1 MVTTFGSGV
10 MLGLAL
16 IVPIGPQNF
25 FVLNQSITV
34 GMPRALAAVVAAGF
48 CDSLLILAG
57 AGGASAVLTDVPGLR
72 PTLLAA
78 GVLLLVFLGIRSLRT
93 EMVEEDTLHGGQR
106 LPLRTVVS
114 RTASVSLLNPH
125 AILDTVGVL
134 GATIAA
140 QQIGQ
145 RVAFA
150 SGALTASWVW
160 FLILALA
167 ASLLRRFLT
176 PRRRQWIDRGSG
188 VMLLLFASLL
198 TVEFINELL

>member
-1 MVTTFGSGV
+1 MITVFGSGV
-10 MLGLAL
+10 LLGLAL
-16 IVPIGPQNF
+16 IVPIGAQNV
-25 FVLNQSITV
+25 FVLNQSIAV
-34 GMPRALAAVVAAGF
+34 GMPRALAAVLVAGL

-57 AGGASAVLTDVPGLR
+57 AVGVSAILTGVPGLR

-93 EMVEEDTLHGGQR
+93 GMVEENALREGQR
-106 LPLRTVVS
+106 LSLRAVVS

-134 GATIAA
+134 GAAITA
-140 QQIGQ
+140 QQAGQ
-145 RVAFA
+145 RVVFA
-150 SGALTASWVW
+150 SGTLAASWVW

-167 ASLLRRFLT
+167 ASVLRRFLT

-188 VMLLLFASLL
+188 VMLLLFAGLL
-198 TVEFINELL
+198 TVEFINQIL